1 MGEKSQHR
9 LTGWPGDE
17 IDKVNVEP
25 NFDNRPSSMKC
36 RYFSIENVQKLNN
49 DSAKQNLCK
58 QTKTNINSVTEHDPQ
73 LPRRDYLLKRLLQS
87 STSEKK
93 EENLTDEISMA
104 HNVFLNSKL
113 DRKHSFQDE
122 FIPLFNE
129 TNTQEDKDRE
139 SVQDQLNEKL
149 NEQPDMTNKQKVYNP
164 KLNTIENYKGPYSV
178 KCLMRS
184 RQYLIDCFKPYS
196 TTYSRSNFED
206 RLFEILKLKM
216 NIKSKFDDDFRL
228 LRKIQRETALEKQSL
243 IERIEAQD
251 RRLQNYTNSKI
262 KKPLSSS
269 HSYFFTDSDC
279 DDDDELSNSNE
290 VSIKQSVKRKSIQKI
305 NKNEPLKKKSKK
317 TITTIN
323 LEDDVEEIEEV
334 EEEEEDEDEQNR
346 NLIKMISDVETFE
359 NLDYLDDED
368 ENEDDIVLDEDSK
381 CVQFGKTNQ
390 TNHNNNRQQ
399 QTKQQKRQQKDQQVI
414 ELIELE

>member
-1 MGEKSQHR
+1 
-9 LTGWPGDE
+9 
-17 IDKVNVEP
+17 
-25 NFDNRPSSMKC
+25 
-36 RYFSIENVQKLNN
+36 
-49 DSAKQNLCK
+49 
-58 QTKTNINSVTEHDPQ
+58 
-73 LPRRDYLLKRLLQS
+73 
-87 STSEKK
+87 
-93 EENLTDEISMA
+93 
-104 HNVFLNSKL
+104 
-113 DRKHSFQDE
+113 
-122 FIPLFNE
+122 
-129 TNTQEDKDRE
+129 
-139 SVQDQLNEKL
+139 
-149 NEQPDMTNKQKVYNP
+149 
-164 KLNTIENYKGPYSV
+164 
-178 KCLMRS
+178 
-184 RQYLIDCFKPYS
+184 
-196 TTYSRSNFED
+196 
-206 RLFEILKLKM
+206 M

-251 RRLQNYTNSKI
+251 RRVQKYTNSKI

-279 DDDDELSNSNE
+279 DDDDDDDELSNSNE

-334 EEEEEDEDEQNR
+334 EEEEEDEDKQNR

-381 CVQFGKTNQ
+381 CVQFGNYSNLKTNKDFLSKKKNKPKKKFKNKVKSTSTLRKNEPNKSQ
-390 TNHNNNRQQ
+390 QQSSAANKTAETAAEGSTSYRIDRIGINKNNNSDKLTLALNKNEQLNEYEMKYR
-399 QTKQQKRQQKDQQVI
+399 KLRNERNKLLRKKKGIEINMKREQMSN
-414 ELIELE
+414 ELKSIRKIMKKLRRRHHFNNNNSNKNFNNQPKSSIKHKH